1 MATEDYFSKSTPPS
15 GPGILVQPAAGP
27 AMPELETGAAAVGTA
42 IAEAGKVAQAISIK
56 WANSEDHVR
65 ATLALTDFA
74 VQANALEHGSSNDP
88 NYFVSSDKL
97 KISLEALKKE
107 KLETIQDPIRR
118 SDADRSMTMRIIAG
132 VNAAASAGR
141 SRAISAQSGAADAL
155 DANALTQFSAN
166 MEDKAKQQAILADR
180 YAQID
185 KDVQAGMYTGHAG
198 FQRKAKIGHETSLAE
213 VYYDGRADPAGTVA
227 RLADP
232 KNYPGIQPAQRQSLG
247 AHYDGQVLQAK
258 SDDFRLQAQ
267 KDVPAV
273 RGIVEMATRPQED
286 PGLVTP
292 GNINLL
298 DVQPVADPATGQPMT
313 VKSMSFEQDG
323 KQILIP
329 TVVGGKA
336 LTPDQAIAQYNKPPE
351 QGGGKHFGIFNTAEE
366 ASQASE
372 ALHRKQSILT
382 DTPAGRTL
390 LSMPPHMR
398 YRTVEGAKGD
408 INALDSNATQQA
420 IRLAAYNRD
429 TDNVVEVL
437 KQKGDVADIRIKNA
451 LELNNAACNR
461 GNQAACTYLGE
472 LNQLIQM
479 RPFQLAARG
488 MEIPRL
494 EAEVTRIRGNLEAI
508 GADPNAAQFK
518 ALKQL
523 EAVLQENKRAQK
535 EEPIL
540 LGQGSGAYTIG
551 PADLA
556 AAAAGDPLA
565 SRALRERGLQAEQTR
580 RAQGG
585 DGNPWMKAEKDQWSA
600 QWSNAGA
607 AGQHAILR
615 ALAGAMPTRE
625 TYIAAVTAIGGEKYA
640 TENVRKI
647 LFQQPTI
654 AADIVRGGVLRAT
667 DERAKEASESVRS
680 DLLSHIDTKGGLF
693 VNPSQQTQAIE
704 MTLDLDTQRRQNQGK
719 LYDKNA
725 TGGLQQAW
733 DDING
738 PIETLNYRKTP
749 ITPGLP
755 VGKFKDA
762 WINLNPSET
771 TRMGGVF
778 DRTGRELTAAQLG
791 SGAVL
796 RPTEPGSSVYWVG
809 MYRPGAADEFVGFLD
824 ASGNPSRVDMKGVI
838 ERYVPPAAQPMT
850 TGAPARKATEGG
862 PGFLGPGSA
871 QPATTAQQ
879 FVPSPQEELLS
890 GRQVLSPQQQAAQ
903 ADFDRQVLADMRKT
917 HPNETDDQLQ
927 HRLDVVNEAMGRDVA
942 RQQMQLF
949 YPTPENTPGLDVDA
963 FANAVEGF
971 PMSQN
976 VEDRRLEHTQR
987 AMSSRRATTGDRQR

>member
-1 MATEDYFSKSTPPS
+1 MATEDYFSKGTAPS

-27 AMPELETGAAAVGTA
+27 AMPELETGAAAVGAA
-42 IAEAGKVAQAISIK
+42 IAEAGKAAQAISIK

-97 KISLEALKKE
+97 KLGLEALKKE

-118 SDADRSMTMRIIAG
+118 ADADRSMTMRIISG

-141 SRAISAQSGAADAL
+141 SRAISAAKGAEDGL

-166 MEDKAKQQAILADR
+166 MEDPTKRNAVLADR

-185 KDVQAGMYTGHAG
+185 KSVAAGIYTAHDG
-198 FQRKAKIGHETSLAE
+198 FVRKTKIGHETSLAE
-213 VYYDGRADPAGTVA
+213 VYYEGRVDPAGTAA
-227 RLADP
+227 RLADS
-232 KNYPGIQPAQRQSLG
+232 KTGAYPGLQPAQRQSLA

-273 RGIVEMATRPQED
+273 RGIVDMATRPQDD
-286 PGLVTP
+286 PGLVQP

-351 QGGGKHFGIFNTAEE
+351 QGGGKHFGIFDTAEN
-366 ASQASE
+366 ANAASE
-372 ALHRKQSILT
+372 SLHQKQSILT

-390 LSMPPHMR
+390 LSLPPHMR

-408 INALDSNATQQA
+408 INQVDAIATQQA
-420 IRLAAYNRD
+420 IRLAAFNRD
-429 TDNVVEVL
+429 TDPVVEVL
-437 KQKGDVADIRIKNA
+437 KQKGDVADLRIKNA
-451 LELNNAACNR
+451 LEVNEKACNR
-461 GNQAACTYLGE
+461 GNQTSCTYLGE
-472 LNQLIQM
+472 LKQLIQM
-479 RPFQLAARG
+479 RPFQQAARQ
-488 MEIPRL
+488 MDIPTL
-494 EAEVTRIRGNLEAI
+494 EAKTTRMRADLEAI
-508 GADPNAAQFK
+508 GADPNAAQFT

-523 EAVLQENKRAQK
+523 EAVLAEQRRAQK

-540 LGQGSGAYTIG
+540 LGQGSGAYVIG
-551 PADLA
+551 PTDLA

-565 SRALRERGLQAEQTR
+565 ARQLRERGIQSEQTR
-580 RAQGG
+580 RALGG
-585 DGNPWMKAEKDQWSA
+585 DGNPWLKDEKDKWATQWN
-600 QWSNAGA
+600 NAPA
-607 AGQHAILR
+607 AGRHAMLT

-625 TYIAAVTAIGGEKYA
+625 TYVAAVTAIGGEKYA
-640 TENVRKI
+640 NENLRKI
-647 LFQQPTI
+647 LFQQPTV
-654 AADIVRGGVLRAT
+654 ASDIVRGGERRAT
-667 DERAKEASESVRS
+667 DDKAKEASDSVRS
-680 DLLSHIDTKGGLF
+680 DLLSYIDTKGGIYQ
-693 VNPSQQTQAIE
+693 PQQQTQAVE
-704 MTLDLDTQRRQNQGK
+704 LTLDLDTQRRANRGE
-719 LYDKNA
+719 LYNKNA
-725 TGGLQQAW
+725 TSGLQQAW
-733 DDING
+733 NDING
-738 PIETLNYRKTP
+738 PIETVNYRKTP

-762 WINLNPSET
+762 WVNLNPSET
-771 TRMGGVF
+771 ARMGGVF

-809 MYRPGAADEFVGFLD
+809 MYRKDAPDEFVGFLD

-838 ERYVPPAAQPMT
+838 DRYVPPAAQPII
-850 TGAPARKATEGG
+850 TGPARKATEGG

-879 FVPSPQEELLS
+879 FVPSPNEELLA

-903 ADFDRQVLADMRKT
+903 TEFDRQVLADMRKT

-949 YPTPENTPGLDVDA
+949 YPTAENTPGLNVDA